1 MAVTAEENLQQLL
14 ALLPKGPA
22 WPRESGTV
30 LYEQLANF
38 ADELAR
44 INLRIIDLVNEAD
57 PRTTYELLSD
67 WERVAGLPDPCVTDD
82 DQTIEQRQIAL
93 TAKLT
98 LRGDQ
103 SRPYFINLAA
113 GMGYPDATIDEFLPM
128 TCNDT
133 CNDALWSEDDKFTWQ
148 INLPSDGGIVYAN
161 CNSDCTVPL
170 QSWGDQAIECRI
182 NRYKPA
188 HTVVIFAYPEL
199 EI

>member
-14 ALLPKGPA
+14 LLLPKGPA
-22 WPRESGTV
+22 WPREVDTV
-30 LYEQLANF
+30 LYAQLANF

-44 INLRIIDLVNEAD
+44 INLRVIDLVNESD
-57 PRTTYELLSD
+57 PRTTRELLPD
-67 WERVAGLPDPCVTDD
+67 WERVAGLPDPCVVSDEL
-82 DQTIEQRQIAL
+82 TIEQRQIAL
-93 TAKLT
+93 TTKLT

-103 SRPYFINLAA
+103 SRTYFINLAA
-113 GMGYPDATIDEFLPM
+113 GMGYPDATIDEFRPM
-128 TCNDT
+128 TCNDN
-133 CNDALWSEDDKFTWQ
+133 CNDALYSEGDIWTWQ

-170 QSWGDQAIECRI
+170 QSWGDEAIECRI

-188 HTVVIFAYPEL
+188 HTTVIFAYPDL